1 MHTRRPF
8 LRVALLV
15 AGVLS
20 AAVSTSL
27 LAQAPDRS
35 KAPVPGPPPALKIP
49 PIERRT
55 LSNGLR
61 VWIVQMHEVPVVD
74 VSIVV
79 KSGAAADPA
88 GKFGLAQFTAAM
100 LDEGAGSRDALELA
114 DAIDFL
120 GASIT
125 TGSSYDASTV
135 RLHALTTKFE
145 QALPLLAD
153 VVLRPAFAD
162 VDLERLR
169 TERLTTL
176 LQARDNA
183 SSLASTAFARLLFGE
198 SHRYGT
204 PMMGTEA
211 TNRAMTAA
219 DMRAF
224 YTANYQPQNTVMLV
238 VGDITPAAVLPQLE
252 KTFGGWKNAGAIAR
266 PTVPVA
272 TAPTARQI
280 YLVDKP
286 GAPQSEIRIGGLGVS
301 RTTPDFHVI
310 TVMNT
315 ILGGSFAARLN
326 QNLREEHGYAYG
338 AFSSFDM
345 RAMPGP
351 FAARAGVQ
359 TDKTVESLQ
368 EFFKELNGMTAPM
381 PPPEL
386 SRAKNLEA
394 LSFPGDFETTSD
406 MAARLAALA
415 IYDLPDTFFT
425 TYVPKIE
432 AVTAAQ
438 VGGAVEKYLQ
448 TTKFAVVVVGD
459 LSKIEAPIRAANLGP
474 IRVVSADDVLK

>member
-1 MHTRRPF
+1 MRTR
-8 LRVALLV
+8 L
-15 AGVLS
+15 
-20 AAVSTSL
+20 TSL
-27 LAQAPDRS
+27 GVVLIAAILATGGMAFAQAPDRS
-35 KAPVPGPPPALKIP
+35 KPPVPGPPPTLKIP
-49 PIERRT
+49 AIERRT
-55 LSNGLR
+55 LTNGLR
-61 VWIVQMHEVPVVD
+61 VWLVQMHEVPVVD
-74 VSIVV
+74 VSVV
-79 KSGAAADPA
+79 VRSGAAADPV

-100 LDEGAGSRDALELA
+100 LDEGAGTRGALELA

-120 GASIT
+120 GASIN
-125 TGSSYDASTV
+125 TGSSFDASTIH
-135 RLHALTTKFE
+135 LHTLTTKFA

-153 VVLRPAFAD
+153 VVLRPAFASS
-162 VDLERLR
+162 DLERLR
-169 TERLTTL
+169 QERLTTL

-198 SHRYGT
+198 GHRYGT
-204 PMMGTEA
+204 AMMGTEA
-211 TNRAMTAA
+211 TNRAMYAA
-219 DMRAF
+219 DLRAF
-224 YTANYQPQNTVMLV
+224 YTANYQPQNTVLIV
-238 VGDITPAAVLPQLE
+238 VGDITSAAVLPQLE
-252 KTFGGWKNAGAIAR
+252 KAFGGWKNTGPIAR
-266 PTVPVA
+266 PVVA
-272 TAPTARQI
+272 AATSPSARQI

-286 GAPQSEIRIGGLGVS
+286 GAPQSEIRIGGVGVN

-326 QNLREEHGYAYG
+326 QNLREEHGYSYG

-351 FAARAGVQ
+351 FTARAGVQ

-368 EFFKELNGMTAPM
+368 EFFNELNGMSAPM
-381 PPPEL
+381 PAPEL
-386 SRAKNLEA
+386 TRAKNLEA

-415 IYDLPDTFFT
+415 VYGLPDTFFT

-448 TTKFAVVVVGD
+448 TTRFAVVVVGD

-474 IRVVSADDVLK
+474 VRVVSADDILK